1 MLESTPSLAVV
12 EPAPVADFGR
22 FFADE
27 YPRLARACVLLTGS
41 VAEGE
46 DLAQEAMA
54 RAFERWSRVAAMA
67 SPPGYVYRTAFN
79 LNRRRIRRLG
89 LAAKRLFSGTD
100 PRDPAAVAA
109 DRDLVLRALASVSDT
124 QREALILVGWLGMDA
139 TAAAGVLGVDAAS
152 VRGRV
157 HRARSSLREL
167 FGDDDA

>member
-1 MLESTPSLAVV
+1 MLEPTPLLAVL
-12 EPAPVADFGR
+12 EPAPAADFGR

-41 VAEGE
+41 APEGE

-54 RAFERWSRVAAMA
+54 RAFERWSRVASMG
-67 SPPGYVYRTAFN
+67 SPAGYVYRTAFN

-89 LAAKRLFSGTD
+89 LAAKRFFGGTD
-100 PRDPAAVAA
+100 PSDPAAVAA
-109 DRDLVLRALASVSDT
+109 DRDLVLRALASVPDT

-139 TAAAGVLGVDAAS
+139 TEAGDVLGVDAAS

-157 HRARSSLREL
+157 HRARTALREL
-167 FGDDDA
+167 FGDDDG